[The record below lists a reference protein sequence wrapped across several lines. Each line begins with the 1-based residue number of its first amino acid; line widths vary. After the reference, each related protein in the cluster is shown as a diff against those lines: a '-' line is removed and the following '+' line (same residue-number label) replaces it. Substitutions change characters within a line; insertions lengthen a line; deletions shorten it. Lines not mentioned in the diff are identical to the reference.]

1 MTIAALISWISTA
14 LAGIYL
20 LAIWLIE
27 YDSEFQGAAP
37 TRLPVPVLS
46 GHALLAV
53 AGLVLWVAFLFVGQ
67 QQLAW
72 AAVVVLGTVAV
83 LGLTMAVR
91 WILVYRAAAAA
102 RRTAA
107 ITALRRNETF
117 RCRSSSVTASSPSP
131 LWFWSCSLHLAQAE
145 GDRHRRRSVRLRLMA
160 GPSGGAAAPAGRGP
174 ARPAEAIAATAA

>member
-1 MTIAALISWISTA
+1 MSIAALISWISTA

-27 YDSEFQGAAP
+27 YDSEFQGAAA
-37 TRLPVPVLS
+37 TRLPVPVIS

-83 LGLTMAVR
+83 LGLVMAAR
-91 WILVYRAAAAA
+91 WLRVYRAAAAA

-107 ITALRRNETF
+107 ITALPPERNFPLPVVIGHGIFAITTL
-117 RCRSSSVTASSPSP
+117 VLVLLTA
-131 LWFWSCSLHLAQAE
+131 LN
-145 GDRHRRRSVRLRLMA
+145 
-160 GPSGGAAAPAGRGP
+160 AGR
-174 ARPAEAIAATAA
+174 R